1 MPRWGARVGAGTGA
15 AGAGTRRSSPGPPPR
30 PLRPA
35 RSLLEEVGQ
44 VVERR
49 PGDIAESCAA
59 VDAIGAEVGWHA
71 RRDVTAMVR
80 DLWAWQEANPAG
92 FSSRTE

>member
-1 MPRWGARVGAGTGA
+1 MSTWNLGTGR
-15 AGAGTRRSSPGPPPR
+15 GTSV
-30 PLRPA
+30 
-35 RSLLEEVGQ
+35 LELVRAFERASGRTIPYTVVG
-44 VVERR
+44 RR

-92 FSSRTE
+92 FSSRAE